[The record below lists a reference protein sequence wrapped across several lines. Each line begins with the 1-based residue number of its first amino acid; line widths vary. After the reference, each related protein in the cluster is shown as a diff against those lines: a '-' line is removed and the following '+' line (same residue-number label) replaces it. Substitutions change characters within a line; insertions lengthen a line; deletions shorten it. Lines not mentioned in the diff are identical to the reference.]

1 MPLYRDKSA
10 AAQSRKSPFAPANFF
25 ECFVSSVMPASRP
38 WLEYHRASSA
48 ARLFPQLLLS
58 ALLATTVIAK
68 AQDAPP
74 LPLKA
79 ADNEGWRPAS
89 ENSNWLDNLPFKILF
104 DQSLR
109 YNDNLL
115 LLPTGAITPPNA
127 QRGDAYSVTTFGLF
141 SRFPLGANTFFLNGT
156 YGLSRYEHDTGL
168 NSSNYAL
175 NGGMDW
181 VFTSH
186 CSGTLL
192 GSDKQVQAPI
202 EELTSFTV
210 NNIRTAAF
218 NETAKCSVSDHINL
232 VLNSGISRTHNSL
245 DTLMVNDFDQKYVL
259 GGVEYAI
266 ADLNTV
272 GAQMTFK
279 NSDYFNRSPATT
291 PGLATNLDQKSYELY
306 YRRILSAKLEVD
318 ATAGITQSTA
328 SSPVSSSTFSNP
340 TYSVKVK
347 WTATPKLVFE
357 ALISQSIAPPQNI
370 VADFERIRQE
380 SLTVSYLFSPRV
392 TFAWTV
398 GLATI
403 RNPTVSGVTPS
414 PVLVDQRLVFSDLK
428 AIYQISPLLNATGEY
443 RYTDRKDDTSGQRA
457 TSNLFL
463 IGLTYQ
469 R

>member
-1 MPLYRDKSA
+1 
-10 AAQSRKSPFAPANFF
+10 
-25 ECFVSSVMPASRP
+25 MPASRP
-38 WLEYHRASSA
+38 WLEYLRASSA
-48 ARLFPQLLLS
+48 VRLFPQLLLS
-58 ALLATTVIAK
+58 ALLATTVIVK

-74 LPLKA
+74 LPVKA
-79 ADNEGWRPAS
+79 ADYDGWRPAS
-89 ENSNWLDNLPFKILF
+89 ENPNWIDNLPFKILF

-115 LLPTGAITPPNA
+115 LLPVGAAIPSNEK
-127 QRGDAYSVTTFGLF
+127 RGDAYSVTTFGLF

-156 YGLSRYEHDTGL
+156 YGVSRYEHDTGL

-175 NGGMDW
+175 NAGMDW

-186 CSGTLL
+186 CSGTLI
-192 GSDKQVQAPI
+192 GSDKQAQAPI

-232 VLNSGISRTHNSL
+232 VLNSGISRTNNSL
-245 DTLMVNDFDQKYVL
+245 DTLVVNDFEQKYVL
-259 GGVEYAI
+259 GGMEYAI
-266 ADLNTV
+266 ADLNTIGV
-272 GAQMTFK
+272 QATFRT
-279 NSDYFNRSPATT
+279 SDYFNRSPATT
-291 PGLATNLDQKSYELY
+291 PGLATNLDQRSYELY

-318 ATAGITQSTA
+318 ATVGITQSTA
-328 SSPVSSSTFSNP
+328 SSPVSSSTFTEPS
-340 TYSVKVK
+340 YSVKVK
-347 WTATPKLVFE
+347 WAATPKLVFE

-370 VADFERIRQE
+370 VADFERIRSE
-380 SLTVSYLFSPRV
+380 SLTVSYLFSPKM

-398 GLATI
+398 GLSTL
-403 RNPTVSGVTPS
+403 RNPTVSGVGGS
-414 PVLVDQRLVFSDLK
+414 PILVDQKVVFSDLK
-428 AIYQISPLLNATGEY
+428 AIYKISPLLNATGEY
-443 RYTDRKDDTSGQRA
+443 RYTDRKDDTIGQRA